1 MIVHAAYSGDTLH
14 TKIVRCKNSETGLL
28 VPYCSPKELGRKK
41 NSWHI
46 NFIQYFIFE
55 LCFGNIFFSEVSVL
69 CFSVQWNLLSICSL
83 TFLNHLLHY
92 FVFKLHGKFL
102 YVAYSLRETLIV
114 VWVFWKW
121 QCKTINM
128 YDVFFWCAI

>member
-14 TKIVRCKNSETGLL
+14 RKIVGHKNSETGHL
-28 VPYCSPKELGRKK
+28 VPYCSSVELRRRKFLTHQFH
-41 NSWHI
+41 SVFCIWTMFWQH
-46 NFIQYFIFE
+46 F
-55 LCFGNIFFSEVSVL
+55 LSEVSVL

-83 TFLNHLLHY
+83 TFLYNLLHY
-92 FVFKLHGKFL
+92 FVFKLHGKFF

-114 VWVFWKW
+114 VGVFWKW

-128 YDVFFWCAI
+128 YDVF

>member
-1 MIVHAAYSGDTLH
+1 MIVHASYNGNTLH
-14 TKIVRCKNSETGLL
+14 MKMVRHKNSGTGLL
-28 VPYCSPKELGRKK
+28 VSYCSPMKLEGRIPDT
-41 NSWHI
+41 SI
-46 NFIQYFIFE
+46 S
-55 LCFGNIFFSEVSVL
+55 FSILHLNHVLATFSFLTLSVL

-83 TFLNHLLHY
+83 TFLNSFLYY

-128 YDVFFWCAI
+128 YDVFFWCTI